1 MNAAILLLLTYL
13 VVVVV
18 LQAIGFAF
26 SKAFDYVNPT
36 GSLLFFLVLF
46 IGAFGLAW
54 PIAVRLTAPKS
65 LSAALENDLQTLR
78 RTGTIADFKV
88 TERKGG
94 PHVSVTPG
102 PDSPPDLRGVMV
114 VALSNLISEDRIS
127 VAK

>member
-1 MNAAILLLLTYL
+1 MNAAALLLMTYL
-13 VVVVV
+13 LVVVV
-18 LQAIGFAF
+18 LQAIGFGA
-26 SKAFDYVNPT
+26 SKLFDYMNPA
-36 GSLLFFLVLF
+36 GSLLFFLVAF

-65 LSAALENDLQTLR
+65 LSAALETDLQTLR

-94 PHVSVTPG
+94 PHVSVTAG
-102 PDSPPDLRGVMV
+102 PNSPPDLRGVLV

-127 VAK
+127 VTR